1 MVCSANDNNGDKFW
15 LKLDR
20 KSERNVGIGIV
31 KYIKGTGKF
40 KDYNNL
46 KFICCKLFK

>member
-1 MVCSANDNNGDKFW
+1 MMKF
-15 LKLDR
+15 LKLGR
-20 KSERNVGIGIV
+20 ENEKNVGVGIV

-46 KFICCKLFK
+46 KFVYAIKYTDHSTNF

>member
-1 MVCSANDNNGDKFW
+1 MMKFW
-15 LKLDR
+15 LKLGR
-20 KSERNVGIGIV
+20 EKERNVGVSII

-46 KFICCKLFK
+46 KFVYAIKYMDDITNF